1 MKRATV
7 MPISLYDATVTNY
20 LQVLKSTSAV
30 LDKGKSFCEENGIDL
45 STIVETRLVEDMNP
59 FQFQVISVV
68 HHSLGALKGLD
79 AGEFAPPAGYGDLDY
94 AHLQDLVSQAIS
106 QVGSFDAETVNGW
119 AGKTLT
125 FKLGSNEIP
134 FTAENYVMSFSLP
147 NFYFHAAT
155 TYDVLRMK
163 GVPLGKRDYIG
174 AMRMGV

>member
-1 MKRATV
+1 MNRATI
-7 MPISLYDATVTNY
+7 MSISLYDATVTNY
-20 LQVLKSTSAV
+20 LQTLNSTAAV
-30 LDKGKSFCEENGIDL
+30 LDKGKIFCEENGIDL
-45 STIVETRLVEDMNP
+45 STIVETRLIEDMSP

-68 HHSLGALKGLD
+68 HHSLGALKGLE

-94 AHLQDLVSQAIS
+94 AGLQDLVSEAIL
-106 QVGSFDAETVNGW
+106 QVGSFDAETVSGW

-134 FTAENYVMSFSLP
+134 FTAENYVLSFSLP
-147 NFYFHAAT
+147 NLYFHATT

-163 GVPLGKRDYIG
+163 GVPLGKRDYLG

>member
-1 MKRATV
+1 MKRATA
-7 MPISLYDATVTNY
+7 MSISLYDATVTNY

-30 LDKGKSFCEENGIDL
+30 LDKSKSFCKENGIDL

-147 NFYFHAAT
+147 NFYFHATT

>member
-1 MKRATV
+1 MKRAAL
-7 MPISLYDATVTNY
+7 MSISLYDATVTNY
-20 LQVLKSTSAV
+20 LQVLNSTAAV
-30 LDKGKSFCEENGIDL
+30 LGKGKSFCEENSIDL
-45 STIVETRLVEDMNP
+45 SAIVETRLIEDMSP

-68 HHSLGALKGLD
+68 HHSLGALKGLET
-79 AGEFAPPAGYGDLDY
+79 GEFAPPAGYGDLDY
-94 AHLQDLVSQAIS
+94 VGLQDLVNQAVS

-134 FTAENYVMSFSLP
+134 FTAENYVLSFSLP
-147 NFYFHAAT
+147 NVYFHATT

-163 GVPLGKRDYIG
+163 GVPLGKRDYLG

>member
-1 MKRATV
+1 MS
-7 MPISLYDATVTNY
+7 ISLFDATVTNY
-20 LQVLKSTSAV
+20 LQVLNSTAG
-30 LDKGKSFCEENGIDL
+30 LLNKGKSYCEENSIDL
-45 STIVETRLVEDMNP
+45 SAITETRLIEDMNP

-79 AGEFAPPAGYGDLDY
+79 TGEFAPPAGYGDPDY
-94 AHLQDLVSQAIS
+94 GGLQDLLSQAVSQVA
-106 QVGSFDAETVNGW
+106 SFDADTVNGW

-134 FTAENYVMSFSLP
+134 FTAENYVLSFSLP